1 MTIQT
6 FDDGF
11 TFTYDS
17 GRSYSENFTE
27 WRLKNHEERSAYNE
41 ALLTVTEAQEIFD
54 KLFGQYK

>member
-11 TFTYDS
+11 TFTYDPQ
-17 GRSYSENFTE
+17 RSYNENFTE

-41 ALLTVTEAQEIFD
+41 ALLTPDEAEAIFD

>member
-1 MTIQT
+1 MTTQT

-17 GRSYSENFTE
+17 GRPYDENFTE

-41 ALLTVTEAQEIFD
+41 ALLTPTEAQEIFD

>member
-1 MTIQT
+1 MVKQT

-41 ALLTVTEAQEIFD
+41 ALLTPTEAQEIFD

>member
-6 FDDGF
+6 FDDDY
-11 TFTYDS
+11 TFTYDPQ
-17 GRSYSENFTE
+17 RPYNENFTE

-41 ALLTVTEAQEIFD
+41 ALLTPDEAEAIFD